1 MEILEH
7 PDITHALLTGYPK
20 PIRPGV
26 ECTGCGCVLF
36 GDDKIFFLDG
46 EELCDSCFMSQL
58 EEYKSAEEIAEALNY
73 KVKTAEA
80 VLEGE

>member
-1 MEILEH
+1 MEIPEH
-7 PDITHALLTGYPK
+7 PEIRRAEATGYPR
-20 PIRPGV
+20 PFRPGV

-36 GDDKIFFLDG
+36 GDEKVFYLDG
-46 EELCDSCFMSQL
+46 DELCDTCFMSQL
-58 EEYKSAEEIAEALNY
+58 EEHKSAEEIAEALDY